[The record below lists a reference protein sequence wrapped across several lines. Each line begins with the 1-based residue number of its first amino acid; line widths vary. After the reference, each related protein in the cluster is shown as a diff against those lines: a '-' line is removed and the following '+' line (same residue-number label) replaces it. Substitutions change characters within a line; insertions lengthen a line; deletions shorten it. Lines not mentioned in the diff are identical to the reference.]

1 MSKRKRTDYE
11 DGLVSATSSNYSA
24 QIAAA
29 ASAMTYDD
37 PPSSLAAAAPS
48 TTSYNPV
55 SALMTTG
62 PVIPPSTTPSHPQ
75 GRRQVSYADSSSAAP
90 TGPYSYVAEKRQQI
104 YHSGN
109 DRDDAEGAGPG
120 HKRPRQEQ
128 RRNRPM
134 VDQRFGQMGAFP
146 EPLGRGAGGKA
157 GTAGE
162 GEGDGEG
169 TGTVG
174 GEGDG
179 EEEEG
184 RDEGRDAWEYLRQVR
199 EEAQGLPGVLHA
211 GTGGRGGY
219 RDEVEDTAEAI
230 GHGGG
235 EGQKGEDWNGY
246 EEDWEEDGLYYE
258 DGVCYAAPEVPVPE
272 KAMTAQDLYYQAL
285 CRRFEIHRQKM
296 QALQSSQTIKPA
308 SHTEDATGL
317 PHLLS
322 AKDLFKN
329 RNHRNGRPSLFGH
342 AGPTLHMIARSDNK
356 DVLKVIT
363 VLDEDIDEAINKQE
377 NLPARFGAWTW
388 FLLGRLGDKGGLT
401 SEEIVV
407 VRDLAK
413 RAGWALA
420 ALKIGAIQRQ
430 AAAAATA
437 VEDPAEQIKAQPAG
451 NERAKTTAAMDVEDG
466 EVDDKVVN
474 GNATAAMEEVPNQ
487 TTMATLHTIITIAGE
502 FYGQRDLLDSRLPWF
517 D

>member
-11 DGLVSATSSNYSA
+11 DGLVAATSSNYSA
-24 QIAAA
+24 QLAAA

-37 PPSSLAAAAPS
+37 SPSPLGASAVN
-48 TTSYNPV
+48 TTSDPIP
-55 SALMTTG
+55 AL
-62 PVIPPSTTPSHPQ
+62 TTPAPTAPPPTTSSASA
-75 GRRQVSYADSSSAAP
+75 GRRQISYADSFSSAAP

-109 DRDDAEGAGPG
+109 DRDDAEGGGAG

-128 RRNRPM
+128 RRNRPV

-146 EPLGRGAGGKA
+146 EPVGR
-157 GTAGE
+157 
-162 GEGDGEG
+162 GEGDGAEN
-169 TGTVG
+169 VG
-174 GEGDG
+174 GDGGAENGDVNRDGIEG
-179 EEEEG
+179 EG
-184 RDEGRDAWEYLRQVR
+184 GVESRDAWEYLRQVR

-211 GTGGRGGY
+211 GSSKWEGPEGEVAGDTDGY
-219 RDEVEDTAEAI
+219 GQEA
-230 GHGGG
+230 
-235 EGQKGEDWNGY
+235 GQTEQDAAWNGY

-258 DGVCYAAPEVPVPE
+258 DGVCYAAPEISGPE
-272 KAMTAQDLYYQAL
+272 KAITAQDLYYQAL
-285 CRRFEIHRQKM
+285 CRRFEAHQQKI
-296 QALQSSQTIKPA
+296 QALLPNQTVKPA
-308 SHTEDATGL
+308 SHTDDATGL

-322 AKDLFKN
+322 SKDLFKS
-329 RNHRNGRPSLFGH
+329 RNHRGGRPSLFGH

-420 ALKIGAIQRQ
+420 ALKIGVIQRE
-430 AAAAATA
+430 AAAAVRAC
-437 VEDPAEQIKAQPAG
+437 EDPAEQITK
-451 NERAKTTAAMDVEDG
+451 RAASDGLKKTTTVDVEGG
-466 EVDDKVVN
+466 EVDAKVVS
-474 GNATAAMEEVPNQ
+474 GDTTADVEEVPNQ